1 MATRRAGRVAADPV
15 DQAEDQTQIQ
25 DQGHVEPEPND
36 GQGEQGGGQQLDQQ
50 LDQQHGGDSEGSQP
64 GGDVRVALKQEREA
78 KRRLAQQM
86 LEREM
91 QWKQRQAV
99 LEDRL
104 GQITQAWQA
113 RQQQGPAQGQPQGQ
127 GGADAAGDKPK
138 RVQIPNIP
146 VPDLMRDPVGHVA
159 AMNKINEARWAAAE
173 QEREELRRQV
183 AEAAQQAGGFTQ
195 FQQALVQQ
203 QQLVSSTQADEDMFR
218 QRVPDYDDAVDYL
231 DEVWRRMLY
240 APNGGNPQLINQ
252 SVQNMTQQL
261 VVMARQQGRSP
272 AEVAY
277 EMAAHMGY
285 QRGGGQDRGQSQQAQ
300 SQQGQNQAQRM
311 AAIQRGQDVSR
322 GTGAPA
328 SRQGSP
334 FSSLDQLANM
344 SNDEFA
350 KAMEAIEGKNPNAFR
365 TIMGG

>member
-25 DQGHVEPEPND
+25 DQGNVDPDPNE
-36 GQGEQGGGQQLDQQ
+36 GQADQGGDPQD
-50 LDQQHGGDSEGSQP
+50 DQQHGGDSEGSQP

-78 KRRLAQQM
+78 KRKLAQQV
-86 LEREM
+86 LEREIYY
-91 QWKQRQAV
+91 KQREAV
-99 LEDRL
+99 LQDRL
-104 GQITQAWQA
+104 AQITQAWQA
-113 RQQQGPAQGQPQGQ
+113 RQQGASQGQPQQGQ
-127 GGADAAGDKPK
+127 PEPK
-138 RVQIPNIP
+138 VPDQTKRGPQIPNIP
-146 VPDLMRDPVGHVA
+146 VPDLMSNPVGHVA
-159 AMNKINEARWAAAE
+159 AMNKINEARWEAAE
-173 QEREELRRQV
+173 REREELRRQV
-183 AEAAQQAGGFTQ
+183 AEAAQQAGGFMQ

-203 QQLVSSTQADEDMFR
+203 QQLVSSTQADEELFR

-240 APNGGNPQLINQ
+240 APNGGNPALINQ

-277 EMAAHMGY
+277 EMAMHMGY
-285 QRGGGQDRGQSQQAQ
+285 QRGSGGQAQQGQGQ
-300 SQQGQNQAQRM
+300 QQGQNQAQRM

-328 SRQGSP
+328 SKQGSP